1 MCLSLQ
7 TNVASIG
14 GALLPLTAYLRSLN
28 YSVRFSRKTEA

>member
-14 GALLPLTAYLRSLN
+14 GALLPLTAYLRSL